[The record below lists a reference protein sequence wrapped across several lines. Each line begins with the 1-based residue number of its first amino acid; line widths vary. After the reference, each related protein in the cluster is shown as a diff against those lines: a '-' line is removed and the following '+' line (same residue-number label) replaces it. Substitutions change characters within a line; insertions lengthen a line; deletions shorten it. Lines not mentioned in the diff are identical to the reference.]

1 MSLIDKIHNA
11 VDVGNEMTLKADS
24 VFLNISPELWQYKA
38 DYYDPFEDPAE
49 QWQRLIEA
57 KQNNVAESADLVKW
71 LFPNMSDDEIQEK
84 LQRIDESIQ
93 SDTASAIERA
103 MNY

>member
-1 MSLIDKIHNA
+1 
-11 VDVGNEMTLKADS
+11 MTLKADS
-24 VFLNISPELWQYKA
+24 VFLNISPELWQYKS
-38 DYYDPFEDPAE
+38 DYYYPFEDPAE